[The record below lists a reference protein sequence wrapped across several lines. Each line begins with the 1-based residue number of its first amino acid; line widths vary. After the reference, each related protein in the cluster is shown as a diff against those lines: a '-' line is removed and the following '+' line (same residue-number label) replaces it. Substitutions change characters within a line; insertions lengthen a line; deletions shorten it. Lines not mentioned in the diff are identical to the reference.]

1 MNKEKIYTLLE
12 KPGQPMARG
21 GWLRTG
27 LLALILLNALSVI
40 LESVALLRVN
50 FGVAFKAFELFSVS
64 LFAIEYL
71 LRLWAINARGRFA
84 GKWGRAR
91 YIVSPMAL
99 IDLASIL
106 PSLLALN
113 FLDLRFLRLARLL
126 RLLRILKLGRYSKTL
141 QTFTRVA
148 IETRAEMT
156 LTLLTMLMLLVVG
169 SGLMYYAEH
178 EAQPEVFASI
188 PGTMW
193 WAITTLTTVGYG
205 DAYPIT
211 GLGKL
216 VASFVAVVGIGMF
229 ALPSGILGA
238 AFLKRVTMDKSSVC
252 PHCGRSPHQHEEAPG
267 PAKQTPL

>member
-1 MNKEKIYTLLE
+1 MNKEKVYTLLE
-12 KPGQPMARG
+12 KPGQPLVNG
-21 GWLRTG
+21 GWLRAF

-40 LESVALLRVN
+40 LESVASLKEN
-50 FGVAFKAFELFSVS
+50 FAFVFIVFERLSVS
-64 LFAIEYL
+64 LFALEYV
-71 LRLWAINARGRFA
+71 LRLWAINTKGRFA
-84 GKWGRAR
+84 GSWGRTR
-91 YIVSPMAL
+91 YLFSPMAL

-106 PSLLALN
+106 PSLLAMN
-113 FLDLRFLRLARLL
+113 FIDLRFLRIARLL

-148 IETRAEMT
+148 IETRAELT
-156 LTLLTMLMLLVVG
+156 LTLLAMLMLLIVG

-178 EAQPEVFASI
+178 EAQPNVFASI

-211 GLGKL
+211 SLGKL
-216 VASFVAVVGIGMF
+216 IASVLAIIGIGMF

-238 AFLKRVTMDKSSVC
+238 AFLKRIKLEESLTC
-252 PHCGRSPHQHEEAPG
+252 PHCGYKAHEPKGSDVQRTEG
-267 PAKQTPL
+267 